1 MKKSV
6 AAALAAAFVVS
17 ASASVSAAA
26 NPFSDVP
33 AGHWAYNSVSKLAAE
48 GVIEGYGDGTYRGDR
63 NITRYEMAQMI
74 AKAMAKNP
82 TGANKAELDRLAAEF
97 RDELDALGVRVA
109 ELEKYADKVVW
120 QGKIEYTYK
129 NHRTDNVWAD
139 QRNRHHSTS
148 EHTRVK
154 QDDWIFRFEPIA
166 YVNDHWTLRARI
178 DAHVDLSH
186 DTSSNFELVRGWAQ
200 GDYDNFQVKVGRQ
213 PLYTNEDGIIWDTEY
228 TGGEIT
234 FGKLANGLRATI
246 YGGRL
251 RADKVNG
258 AIRNAGSW
266 NVRQDGVSAND
277 RWEEATGRLG
287 SDSKHTSSFV
297 GINLQYDPGAKGL
310 FGGLGYYAIK
320 DKDFQA
326 IGEYTKS
333 EDYVPNYFYSKKG
346 DTDKAQIWTI
356 NAGWRLGKAQI
367 WGAYARNS
375 KADYEKRSW
384 QALVRYGD
392 LYGGGNQNTKKG
404 QWAVWAGYKELG
416 SNTSL
421 CGINWDDAYAG
432 TKGFVAG
439 ASWAPMDRIVVLA
452 KYFKGKYITGPGD
465 AERLFG
471 RVEFFF

>member
-1 MKKSV
+1 MKKTV
-6 AAALAAAFVVS
+6 AAAVAAAFVVG
-17 ASASVSAAA
+17 ASATTFAAA

-33 AGHWAYNSVSKLAAE
+33 AGHWAYNSVAKLAAE

-82 TGANKAELDRLAAEF
+82 SGATKAELDRLAAEF

-129 NHRTDNVWAD
+129 NHRTDKVYAD
-139 QRNRHHSTS
+139 QRSRHHSTS

-166 YVNDHWTLRARI
+166 YVNDHWTVRARI

-186 DTSSNFELVRGWAQ
+186 DTSTDFELVRGWAQ

-234 FGKLANGLRATI
+234 FGKLMDGLRVTA

-251 RADKVNG
+251 KADKVNG

-266 NVRQDGVSAND
+266 NGRQDGVSADD
-277 RWEEATGRLG
+277 RWNEATGRLG
-287 SDSKHTSSFV
+287 SEGKHTSSFWALNV
-297 GINLQYDPGAKGL
+297 QYDPGEKGL
-310 FGGLGYYAIK
+310 FGGAGYYHIK
-320 DKDFQA
+320 DNDFKA
-326 IGEYTKS
+326 IGEYTKG

-346 DTDKAQIWTI
+346 NVDKAQIWSV
-356 NAGWRLGKAQI
+356 NLGWRLGKAQI
-367 WGAYARNS
+367 WGAYAKNT
-375 KADYEKRSW
+375 KADWENKSW

-392 LYGGGNQNTKKG
+392 LYGGGNQSTKKG
-404 QWAVWAGYKELG
+404 QWAVWAGYKYLG

-421 CGINWDDAYAG
+421 CAINWDDAYAG

-439 ASWAPMDRIVVLA
+439 ASWAPMDRIVLIG
-452 KYFKGKYITGPGD
+452 KYFKGKYIEGPGD

>member
-1 MKKSV
+1 MKKTV
-6 AAALAAAFVVS
+6 AAAVAAAFVVG
-17 ASASVSAAA
+17 ASATTFAAA

-33 AGHWAYNSVSKLAAE
+33 AGHWAYNSVAKLAAE

-82 TGANKAELDRLAAEF
+82 SGATKAELDRLAAEF

-129 NHRTDNVWAD
+129 NHRTDKVYAD
-139 QRNRHHSTS
+139 QRSRHHSTS

-166 YVNDHWTLRARI
+166 HVNDHWTLRARI
-178 DAHVDLSH
+178 DAHVDLSR
-186 DTSSNFELVRGWAQ
+186 DNSSDFELVRGWAQ
-200 GDYDNFQVKVGRQ
+200 GDYDNFQIKVGRQ

-234 FGKLANGLRATI
+234 FGKLANGLRATV

-251 RADKVNG
+251 KNDKVNG

-266 NVRQDGVSAND
+266 DGRRPGDPGRSAGGTWD
-277 RWEEATGRLG
+277 YASGRIG
-287 SDSKHTSSFV
+287 GDSRDPSSFWA
-297 GINLQYDPGAKGL
+297 INLQYDPGQKGL
-310 FGGLGYYAIK
+310 FGGLGYYHIK
-320 DKDFQA
+320 DDDFKTMTFFD
-326 IGEYTKS
+326 E
-333 EDYVPNYFYSKKG
+333 EMPNYAYSKKG
-346 DTDKAQIWTI
+346 NEDTANIWSVNLGYRI
-356 NAGWRLGKAQI
+356 GKAQI
-367 WGAYARNS
+367 WGAYARNA

-392 LYGGGNQNTKKG
+392 LYGGGNQNTHKG

-421 CGINWDDAYAG
+421 CAINWDDAYAG

-439 ASWAPMDRIVVLA
+439 ASWAPMDRIVLIG
-452 KYFKGKYITGPGD
+452 KYFKGKYIEGPGD